1 MQAKTT
7 AEENKRV
14 RAAPQFSSI
23 EVEKWNLLLRAYLKR
38 DDAEWVLVEEEPV
51 PNVEKAN
58 ELLGPNGEHT
68 DRWKKFVTKEK
79 QLHDHWKKKNGVAY
93 SAIVEGCEGH
103 NGAMLV
109 VMERAGND
117 CAKGLYDALM
127 KKFRFK
133 HTALLQME
141 LARFNG
147 MKMAPNETGSD
158 YVNRIL
164 EAKVK
169 LVQYGYKDLQDDIH
183 LLERL
188 KTGLKSSVKYVQLAT
203 TLQCMPSV
211 TWNLAVEQI
220 TVHDR
225 LRLEEDE
232 SAKTEEG
239 QYADHQT
246 KASSPRTHGT
256 TLSSLQETWTYCS
269 TVSQQPE
276 QHPERCRS
284 ENERSNRQLGLGL
297 GLGLG

>member
-1 MQAKTT
+1 M
-7 AEENKRV
+7 
-14 RAAPQFSSI
+14 
-23 EVEKWNLLLRAYLKR
+23 
-38 DDAEWVLVEEEPV
+38 
-51 PNVEKAN
+51 
-58 ELLGPNGEHT
+58 
-68 DRWKKFVTKEK
+68 
-79 QLHDHWKKKNGVAY
+79 
-93 SAIVEGCEGH
+93 
-103 NGAMLV
+103 

-127 KKFRFK
+127 KKFRIK

-276 QHPERCRS
+276 QHAERCRS
-284 ENERSNRQLGLGL
+284 ESQKI
-297 GLGLG
+297 

>member
-1 MQAKTT
+1 M
-7 AEENKRV
+7 
-14 RAAPQFSSI
+14 
-23 EVEKWNLLLRAYLKR
+23 
-38 DDAEWVLVEEEPV
+38 
-51 PNVEKAN
+51 
-58 ELLGPNGEHT
+58 
-68 DRWKKFVTKEK
+68 
-79 QLHDHWKKKNGVAY
+79 
-93 SAIVEGCEGH
+93 
-103 NGAMLV
+103 

-211 TWNLAVEQI
+211 TWDLAVEQI

-232 SAKTEEG
+232 SAKTEK
-239 QYADHQT
+239 ANMLTT
-246 KASSPRTHGT
+246 KPKPHRQGHT
-256 TLSSLQETWTYCS
+256 
-269 TVSQQPE
+269 
-276 QHPERCRS
+276 ERRCHRCKKPGHIAAQCRS
-284 ENERSNRQLGLGL
+284 NLSNTRKDVGRKTKDLIVS
-297 GLGLG
+297 